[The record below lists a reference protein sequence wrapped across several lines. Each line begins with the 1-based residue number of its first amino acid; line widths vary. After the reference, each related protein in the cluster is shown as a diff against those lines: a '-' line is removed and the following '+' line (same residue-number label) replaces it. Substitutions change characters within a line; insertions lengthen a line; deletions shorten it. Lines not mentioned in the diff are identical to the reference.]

1 LSIQAELLDW
11 FDAHRRDLPW
21 RHTNDPYAIWVSEVM
36 LQQTQVA
43 TVIPYFERW
52 MRRFPTVCELAQ
64 ASESEVLEH
73 WQGLGYYRRARGLL
87 AGARQIALEGLPRT
101 AAEWVRLP
109 GIGRYTAGAI
119 ASIAFGETVPLV
131 DGNVERVYARLSADG
146 AVDAALH
153 KSAWQWAAD
162 AVDRNRPGDWNQA
175 LMELGATVCK
185 PVAPICNTCPIAS
198 FCAAFGAGIQNELPT
213 PTPKTPTKRLTHH
226 VWIPVC
232 EGRYGIRQIP
242 EGQWW
247 AGMWEFP
254 RSELVEELAEL
265 MPDSFPVHI
274 GSFSHSVT
282 THRIRVHVSTVRLES
297 PLAMM
302 KWAEM
307 RELESLPMPA
317 PQRRALGL
325 LA

>member
-1 LSIQAELLDW
+1 
-11 FDAHRRDLPW
+11 
-21 RHTNDPYAIWVSEVM
+21 M

-52 MRRFPTVCELAQ
+52 MQRFPTVGSLAK
-64 ASESEVLEH
+64 ATESEVLEL

-87 AGARQIALEGLPRT
+87 AGARQIASGGMPGN
-101 AAEWVRLP
+101 AAEWIRIP
-109 GIGRYTAGAI
+109 GIGRYTAAAI
-119 ASIAFGETVPLV
+119 ASIAFGEAVPLV

-146 AVDAALH
+146 AFGAALH

-198 FCAAFGAGIQNELPT
+198 FCAAFSLGRQNELPT

-254 RSELVEELAEL
+254 RSEQVEELVEL
-265 MPDSFPVHI
+265 MPNSFPAHV

-282 THRIRVHVSTVRLES
+282 THRIRVHVSRVQLETPVAS
-297 PLAMM
+297 LR
-302 KWAEM
+302 WAEA